1 MKTLLILTI
10 LLSGCAGIPSSIL
23 GPVVNVKAYTVPPTY
38 TEEHKDFNVF
48 LYNNALQA
56 NIRF

>member
-10 LLSGCAGIPSSIL
+10 LLSGCASIPSNIL

-38 TEEHKDFNVF
+38 TEKHPNFNVF
-48 LYNNALQA
+48 GYNNALQV
-56 NIRF
+56 NVRF